1 MQVEAPTA
9 YAGDRSLSPITH
21 KKIDNNSKKLSSE
34 FHTSE
39 QMYTD
44 TMEKNFTKFQS
55 ENYGLDKYFI
65 DYRI

>member
-1 MQVEAPTA
+1 MQVKAPIA
-9 YAGDRSLSPITH
+9 YAGDRSLSPVTH

-44 TMEKNFTKFQS
+44 TMEKKTLQNFKVKIM
-55 ENYGLDKYFI
+55 GLTNI
-65 DYRI
+65 L